1 MGGRLDTP
9 HLYEAQVL
17 VVAAAGNSA
26 TDDCGEKYDNVTTP
40 DKLLVGATTEGDRA
54 SHFSN
59 YGACVHVQV
68 PSIAQRPQPPA
79 PVTAPTRACACPPAS
94 DCPPARPAA
103 RSPRRACVQA
113 PGSGILGAWVGSSN
127 TATLTMSGTSMAAPH
142 VSGVAAQLLA
152 EDPTLSVAR
161 VKEMILAAAEVDYIN
176 LSADAEAAGTPNRF
190 LIGGAGIKPVCWGFS
205 SGQYLPGCV
214 SGDNCMNHGSITAA
228 KAACIA
234 AGDACGGVLTGG
246 GGHWEIRRG
255 TVPTGSTH
263 ETSYPK
269 IDCVPA
275 LPTPGS
281 CGEYEAEDA
290 TASGPQ
296 FESSHAGFSGT
307 GFMDFVANDG
317 EYLEWTVAASSTTFI
332 HMNWQYALKYGS
344 RNLQLSVNGETLQE
358 VAFPGSGSW
367 STWTR
372 TSSVSARLTEGSNT
386 IRIASNGN
394 SGANIDQM
402 RVCVSAYLPVGAY
415 ECHKYD
421 GTTTKNNWHYVTVRA
436 EGGRVRWSN
445 RAGVSW
451 MLTPRADGDL
461 DVGEECPYY
470 RSGYTVCKVVRNA
483 AGSVTSL
490 LGPSGE
496 VYARG

>member
-1 MGGRLDTP
+1 MQATKCTLANGAGVRLEFIEAGSIGLLPSYKPPLILEPGEVASFLVDKNIPFRLNYNIQTFQGPFGGWLGGDTSTAVTVTSSTVQ
-9 HLYEAQVL
+9 EQINTVAQVDDTTKYPTQISFD
-17 VVAAAGNSA
+17 VSTDGDFFHIFA
-26 TDDCGEKYDNVTTP
+26 T
-40 DKLLVGATTEGDRA
+40 
-54 SHFSN
+54 
-59 YGACVHVQV
+59 Q
-68 PSIAQRPQPPA
+68 
-79 PVTAPTRACACPPAS
+79 
-94 DCPPARPAA
+94 
-103 RSPRRACVQA
+103 
-113 PGSGILGAWVGSSN
+113 
-127 TATLTMSGTSMAAPH
+127 
-142 VSGVAAQLLA
+142 
-152 EDPTLSVAR
+152 
-161 VKEMILAAAEVDYIN
+161 
-176 LSADAEAAGTPNRF
+176 
-190 LIGGAGIKPVCWGFS
+190 LIGAV
-205 SGQYLPGCV
+205 LP
-214 SGDNCMNHGSITAA
+214 
-228 KAACIA
+228 
-234 AGDACGGVLTGG
+234 
-246 GGHWEIRRG
+246 
-255 TVPTGSTH
+255 P
-263 ETSYPK
+263 
-269 IDCVPA
+269 
-275 LPTPGS
+275 PGS

-307 GFMDFVANDG
+307 GFMDFVTNDG
-317 EYLEWTVAASSTTFI
+317 EYLEWRVAASSTTFI

-367 STWTR
+367 LTWTR

-421 GTTTKNNWHYVTVRA
+421 GTTTKNNWHYVTVSA

-451 MLTPRADGDL
+451 MLTPRVDGDL
-461 DVGEECPYY
+461 DVGEKCPHY
-470 RSGYTVCKVVRNA
+470 SNGYTVCKVVRNA

>member
-1 MGGRLDTP
+1 MRWHCLP
-9 HLYEAQVL
+9 SL
-17 VVAAAGNSA
+17 
-26 TDDCGEKYDNVTTP
+26 NVFAVRR
-40 DKLLVGATTEGDRA
+40 VGTEEG
-54 SHFSN
+54 
-59 YGACVHVQV
+59 V
-68 PSIAQRPQPPA
+68 
-79 PVTAPTRACACPPAS
+79 ACALQWLPIVLASPQSPPLS
-94 DCPPARPAA
+94 
-103 RSPRRACVQA
+103 SPL
-113 PGSGILGAWVGSSN
+113 PS
-127 TATLTMSGTSMAAPH
+127 
-142 VSGVAAQLLA
+142 
-152 EDPTLSVAR
+152 
-161 VKEMILAAAEVDYIN
+161 
-176 LSADAEAAGTPNRF
+176 
-190 LIGGAGIKPVCWGFS
+190 CWGFS
-205 SGQYLPGCV
+205 EGQYLKGCV
-214 SGDNCMNHGSITAA
+214 SDDNCMDHGSIDAA
-228 KAACIA
+228 KTACIA
-234 AGDACGGVLTGG
+234 AGDSCGGVLTGG
-246 GGHWEIRRG
+246 GGLWQIRRG

-372 TSSVSARLTEGSNT
+372 TSSVSARLTEGSINT

-415 ECHKYD
+415 ECHKHD
-421 GTTTKNNWHYVTVRA
+421 GTTTKNNWHYVTVSA

-451 MLTPRADGDL
+451 MLTPRVDGDL
-461 DVGEECPYY
+461 DVGEKCPHY
-470 RSGYTVCKVVRNA
+470 SNGYTVCKVVRNA

-490 LGPSGE
+490 L
-496 VYARG
+496 

>member
-1 MGGRLDTP
+1 
-9 HLYEAQVL
+9 
-17 VVAAAGNSA
+17 
-26 TDDCGEKYDNVTTP
+26 
-40 DKLLVGATTEGDRA
+40 
-54 SHFSN
+54 
-59 YGACVHVQV
+59 
-68 PSIAQRPQPPA
+68 
-79 PVTAPTRACACPPAS
+79 
-94 DCPPARPAA
+94 
-103 RSPRRACVQA
+103 
-113 PGSGILGAWVGSSN
+113 
-127 TATLTMSGTSMAAPH
+127 MAAPH

-205 SGQYLPGCV
+205 SGLYLPGCV

-372 TSSVSARLTEGSNT
+372 TASVSATLTEGGNT
-386 IRIASNGN
+386 IRIASIGN
-394 SGANIDQM
+394 SGANVDQM

-415 ECHKYD
+415 ECHKHD
-421 GTTTKNNWHYVTVRA
+421 GTTTKNNWHYVTVSA

>member
-1 MGGRLDTP
+1 MQLSPETQPGRYWPLEKP
-9 HLYEAQVL
+9 QH
-17 VVAAAGNSA
+17 GFRNS
-26 TDDCGEKYDNVTTP
+26 
-40 DKLLVGATTEGDRA
+40 L
-54 SHFSN
+54 S
-59 YGACVHVQV
+59 
-68 PSIAQRPQPPA
+68 PA
-79 PVTAPTRACACPPAS
+79 PPSPPTSPP
-94 DCPPARPAA
+94 PPSEPPLP
-103 RSPRRACVQA
+103 S
-113 PGSGILGAWVGSSN
+113 
-127 TATLTMSGTSMAAPH
+127 
-142 VSGVAAQLLA
+142 
-152 EDPTLSVAR
+152 
-161 VKEMILAAAEVDYIN
+161 
-176 LSADAEAAGTPNRF
+176 
-190 LIGGAGIKPVCWGFS
+190 CWGFS

-228 KAACIA
+228 KTACIA

-372 TSSVSARLTEGSNT
+372 TSSVSARLTEGSINT

-402 RVCVSAYLPVGAY
+402 RVCV
-415 ECHKYD
+415 
-421 GTTTKNNWHYVTVRA
+421 
-436 EGGRVRWSN
+436 
-445 RAGVSW
+445 
-451 MLTPRADGDL
+451 
-461 DVGEECPYY
+461 
-470 RSGYTVCKVVRNA
+470 
-483 AGSVTSL
+483 
-490 LGPSGE
+490 
-496 VYARG
+496 